1 VVGDSQLLEEEMSS
15 PTALASDTPALDL
28 READGILHV
37 HFNRTQADAATIDA
51 LYDAVADL
59 EETERF
65 KAVVF
70 HIRPADPDA
79 EAVSGQL
86 SGQIAQLGASDGL
99 RAFSRLEKS
108 LSSLER
114 MNKPAAVVLDG
125 PTGTLG
131 LELALVSDLRLATP
145 KTSFELQEMQ
155 RGVLPG
161 MSVFRLARYCG
172 LGTAKQTILLGHPI
186 SADQALRFGVIDK
199 IVDRVP
205 GKDGVADDADD
216 SLRNGLKYLTSLP
229 PTALTLARQ
238 MLHEGGTMDYRKAY
252 EAYKAAQFH
261 ALHQLEEAG

>member
-1 VVGDSQLLEEEMSS
+1 MSS

-28 READGILHV
+28 READGALHV

-51 LYDAVADL
+51 LYDAIADL

-65 KAVVF
+65 KAAVF
-70 HIRPADPDA
+70 HVRPPGDA
-79 EAVSGQL
+79 VEPISGQL
-86 SGQIAQLGASDGL
+86 SPLIAGLGASDGL

-131 LELALVSDLRLATP
+131 LELALVSDLRLATAT
-145 KTSFELQEMQ
+145 TSFELQEMQ

-161 MSVFRLARYCG
+161 MSVFRLARYVG

-186 SADQALRFGVIDK
+186 SADQALRYGVIDK
-199 IVDRVP
+199 VVDKAV
-205 GKDGVADDADD
+205 DDADE

>member
-1 VVGDSQLLEEEMSS
+1 MSS
-15 PTALASDTPALDL
+15 PTALASDTPTLDL
-28 READGILHV
+28 REVDGVLHI
-37 HFNRTQADAATIDA
+37 HFNRTQADAAAIDA
-51 LYDAVADL
+51 LYDAIADL

-65 KAVVF
+65 KAAVF
-70 HIRPADPDA
+70 HVRPPGDDVEPI
-79 EAVSGQL
+79 SGQL
-86 SGQIAQLGASDGL
+86 SHQIAQLGASDGL

-131 LELALVSDLRLATP
+131 LELALVSDLRLATST
-145 KTSFELQEMQ
+145 TSFELQEMQ

-161 MSVFRLARYCG
+161 MSVFRLARYVG

-186 SADQALRFGVIDK
+186 SADQALRYGVIDK
-199 IVDRVP
+199 VVDKAV
-205 GKDGVADDADD
+205 DDADE

>member
-1 VVGDSQLLEEEMSS
+1 M
-15 PTALASDTPALDL
+15 
-28 READGILHV
+28 
-37 HFNRTQADAATIDA
+37 
-51 LYDAVADL
+51 
-59 EETERF
+59 
-65 KAVVF
+65 
-70 HIRPADPDA
+70 
-79 EAVSGQL
+79 GQL
-86 SGQIAQLGASDGL
+86 SPQIAELGASDGL

-131 LELALVSDLRLATP
+131 LELALVSDLRLATAS
-145 KTSFELQEMQ
+145 TSFELQEMQ

-161 MSVFRLARYCG
+161 MSVFRLARYVG
-172 LGTAKQTILLGHPI
+172 LGTAKQVILLGHTI
-186 SADQALRFGVIDK
+186 SADQALRYGVIDK
-199 IVDRVP
+199 VVDKAV
-205 GKDGVADDADD
+205 DDADD

>member
-1 VVGDSQLLEEEMSS
+1 MSS

-28 READGILHV
+28 READGALHV
-37 HFNRTQADAATIDA
+37 HFNRTQADAAMIDA
-51 LYDAVADL
+51 LYDAIADL

-65 KAVVF
+65 KAAVF
-70 HIRPADPDA
+70 HIRPVGDDVEPI
-79 EAVSGQL
+79 SGQL
-86 SGQIAQLGASDGL
+86 SPSIAALGASDGL

-114 MNKPAAVVLDG
+114 MNKPAAVILDG

-145 KTSFELQEMQ
+145 TTSFELQEMQ

-161 MSVFRLARYCG
+161 MSVFRLARYVG

-186 SADQALRFGVIDK
+186 SADQALRYGVIDK
-199 IVDRVP
+199 VVDKAV
-205 GKDGVADDADD
+205 DDTDD

>member
-1 VVGDSQLLEEEMSS
+1 MSS

-28 READGILHV
+28 READGALHI
-37 HFNRTQADAATIDA
+37 HFNRTQADAAMIDA
-51 LYDAVADL
+51 LYDAIADL
-59 EETERF
+59 EEGERF
-65 KAVVF
+65 KAAVF
-70 HIRPADPDA
+70 HIRPPGDDVEPI
-79 EAVSGQL
+79 SGQL
-86 SGQIAQLGASDGL
+86 SPSIAALGASDGL

-131 LELALVSDLRLATP
+131 LELALVSDLRLATAT
-145 KTSFELQEMQ
+145 TSFELQEMQ

-161 MSVFRLARYCG
+161 MSVFRLARYVG

-186 SADQALRFGVIDK
+186 SADQALRYGVIDK
-199 IVDRVP
+199 VVDKAV
-205 GKDGVADDADD
+205 DDADD

>member
-1 VVGDSQLLEEEMSS
+1 MSS

-28 READGILHV
+28 READGALHV
-37 HFNRTQADAATIDA
+37 HFNRTQADAAMIDA
-51 LYDAVADL
+51 LYDAIADL

-65 KAVVF
+65 KAAVF
-70 HIRPADPDA
+70 HIRPAGDDVEPI
-79 EAVSGQL
+79 SGQL
-86 SGQIAQLGASDGL
+86 SPMIAGLGASDGL

-145 KTSFELQEMQ
+145 TTSFELQEMQ

-161 MSVFRLARYCG
+161 MAVFRLARYCG

-186 SADQALRFGVIDK
+186 SADQALRYGVIDK
-199 IVDRVP
+199 VVDKAV
-205 GKDGVADDADD
+205 DDADE

>member
-1 VVGDSQLLEEEMSS
+1 MSS
-15 PTALASDTPALDL
+15 PTALPSDTPALDL
-28 READGILHV
+28 READGALHV
-37 HFNRTQADAATIDA
+37 HFNRTQADAAMIDA
-51 LYDAVADL
+51 LYDAIADL

-65 KAVVF
+65 KAAVF
-70 HIRPADPDA
+70 HIRPPGDDVEPI
-79 EAVSGQL
+79 SGQL
-86 SGQIAQLGASDGL
+86 SPSIAALGASDGL

-131 LELALVSDLRLATP
+131 LELALVSDLRLATAT
-145 KTSFELQEMQ
+145 TSFELQEMQ

-161 MSVFRLARYCG
+161 MSVFRLARYVG

-186 SADQALRFGVIDK
+186 SADQALRYGVIDK
-199 IVDRVP
+199 LVGRTSAQGAVD
-205 GKDGVADDADD
+205 DTEDEA
-216 SLRNGLKYLTSLP
+216 LRNGLKYLTSLP

>member
-28 READGILHV
+28 REVDGALHV

-51 LYDAVADL
+51 LYDAIADL
-59 EETERF
+59 EEAARF
-65 KAVVF
+65 KAAVF
-70 HIRPADPDA
+70 HVRPPGDDVEPI
-79 EAVSGQL
+79 SGQL
-86 SGQIAQLGASDGL
+86 SPLIAGLGASDGL

-131 LELALVSDLRLATP
+131 LELALVSDLRLATAT
-145 KTSFELQEMQ
+145 TSFELQEMQ

-161 MSVFRLARYCG
+161 MSVFRLARYVG

-186 SADQALRFGVIDK
+186 SADQALRHGVIDK
-199 IVDRVP
+199 IVGGSS
-205 GKDGVADDADD
+205 GKGVVDDTDE

>member
-1 VVGDSQLLEEEMSS
+1 MSS

-28 READGILHV
+28 READGALHI
-37 HFNRTQADAATIDA
+37 HFNRTQADAAMIDA
-51 LYDAVADL
+51 LYDAIADL
-59 EETERF
+59 EEAERF
-65 KAVVF
+65 KAAVF
-70 HIRPADPDA
+70 HIRPAGDDV
-79 EAVSGQL
+79 EAISGQL
-86 SGQIAQLGASDGL
+86 SPSIAALGASDGL

-131 LELALVSDLRLATP
+131 LELALVSDLRLATAT
-145 KTSFELQEMQ
+145 TSFELQEMQ

-161 MSVFRLARYCG
+161 MAVFRLARYVG

-186 SADQALRFGVIDK
+186 SADQALRYGVIDK
-199 IVDRVP
+199 VVDKAV
-205 GKDGVADDADD
+205 DDADD

>member
-1 VVGDSQLLEEEMSS
+1 VVSNSQLLEEEMSS

-28 READGILHV
+28 READGALHV
-37 HFNRTQADAATIDA
+37 HFNRTQADAAMIDA
-51 LYDAVADL
+51 LYDAIADL

-65 KAVVF
+65 KAAVF
-70 HIRPADPDA
+70 HVRPPGDDV

-86 SGQIAQLGASDGL
+86 SPMIAALGASDGL

-131 LELALVSDLRLATP
+131 LELALVSDLRLATAT
-145 KTSFELQEMQ
+145 TSFELQEMQ

-186 SADQALRFGVIDK
+186 SADQALRYG
-199 IVDRVP
+199 IVDKVVD
-205 GKDGVADDADD
+205 KAVDDADE